1 MNNEEVLKKYGIR
14 KRIGVMIGIQVLLVI
29 AALVLT
35 IFGIIRSTD
44 SWNRVVVY
52 LGQALACVAI
62 IIFGLVGFKKIDIR
76 NFRMIINSYALLEAI
91 RVSLINLNGIKDV
104 YAILI
109 KLVLVIITCN
119 CVLFAERLDKKSS
132 IYISY
137 SLIILETIL
146 YILFWLG
153 VPAVGTRVLYTFLPF
168 VGILIASS
176 LCLFNKARIE
186 QENNTKKYNNKTAG
200 LY

>member
-14 KRIGVMIGIQVLLVI
+14 KKVGIMIVFQIFLVTV
-29 AALVLT
+29 ALALT

-44 SWNRVVVY
+44 SWNRLVIY
-52 LGQALACVAI
+52 AGQALACIAI
-62 IIFGLVGFKKIDIR
+62 IVFGIVGFRKTDIR
-76 NFRMIINSYALLEAI
+76 NFRMIINAYALLEAL
-91 RVSLINLNGIKDV
+91 RVTLINLNGIKEI

-109 KLVLVIITCN
+109 KLILVIITCN
-119 CVLFAERLDKKSS
+119 CVLFAERLDKKSN

-137 SLIILETIL
+137 TLIILETIL
-146 YILFWLG
+146 YVVFWIG
-153 VPAVGTRVLYTFLPF
+153 IPAVGTRLLYTYLPF

-186 QENNTKKYNNKTAG
+186 QENNKSNN
-200 LY
+200 